1 MKSAYRSN
9 SSLDR
14 DFKHFFGV
22 EELRDYLLSH
32 GQTNQQKEEQ
42 VEELFARL
50 DLDEV
55 GGSSKSCSGWFL
67 GR

>member
-1 MKSAYRSN
+1 M
-9 SSLDR
+9 LDR
-14 DFKHFFGV
+14 NF

-32 GQTNQQKEEQ
+32 GTNQKEEQ

-55 GGSSKSCSGWFL
+55 GGSSVLWFFF
-67 GR
+67 RSAIN